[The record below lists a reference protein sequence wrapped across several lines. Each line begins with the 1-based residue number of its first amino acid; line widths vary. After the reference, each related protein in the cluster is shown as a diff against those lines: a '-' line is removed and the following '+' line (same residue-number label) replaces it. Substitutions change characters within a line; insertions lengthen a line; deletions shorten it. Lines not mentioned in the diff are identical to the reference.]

1 MTAQN
6 ILNAIGLLTG
16 MTGAYV
22 MFYFSPKVDSGT
34 WLYSDK
40 EADKMRKRDRYKNN
54 MVRNGMLLLFAGFL
68 MQFIALFII

>member
-6 ILNAIGLLTG
+6 ILNAAGLLTG
-16 MTGAYV
+16 MTGAYI

-34 WLYSDK
+34 WLYPDS
-40 EADKMRKRDRYKNN
+40 EAHNMRKKDRYKNN

-68 MQFIALFII
+68 LQIVAIFL